1 MKKLLYIMVIIL
13 SFILVTGCSGNES
26 EFREELSRKINEQ
39 STSVS
44 EQEPLEEAQE
54 PVETEQTQDNTQE
67 EVREEEVRE
76 EEVREEEEAKEVEEV
91 EEIEEVQEE
100 ETFKVTHVRDGD
112 TFEIDYYGKNEAV
125 RLIGIDTPE
134 SVHADESRNTEEGKI
149 ASDFTK
155 ELLKD
160 AYVALEFDVEER
172 DQYGRLLAYA
182 YVDGE
187 MVNKIL
193 LEKGYAQVATYPP
206 NVKYVDVFTD
216 LQRVARDN
224 GVGLWGESVSDP
236 ASSKDSS
243 SVVLI
248 GSVNSDKYHIKGYTH
263 DGQIAEHNIIV
274 FDSEDHAAASG
285 YVPCKACF

>member
-1 MKKLLYIMVIIL
+1 VKKLLYIMVIIL

-26 EFREELSRKINEQ
+26 EFREKLSRKINEE

-44 EQEPLEEAQE
+44 EQEPFKEAQE

-67 EVREEEVRE
+67 EVGEDREIQEVE
-76 EEVREEEEAKEVEEV
+76 EEV

-182 YVDGE
+182 YIDGE

-224 GVGLWGESVSDP
+224 GVGLWGESKSDP
-236 ASSKDSS
+236 ASSKDTSGL
-243 SVVLI
+243 VLI

-263 DGQIAEHNIIV
+263 DGQIAEHNIVV
-274 FDSEDHAAASG
+274 FDSKDHAAASG

>member
-1 MKKLLYIMVIIL
+1 VKKLLYIMVIIL

-44 EQEPLEEAQE
+44 EQEPLKEAQE

-67 EVREEEVRE
+67 EVREEEE
-76 EEVREEEEAKEVEEV
+76 IQEAKEVEEV
-91 EEIEEVQEE
+91 EEIEDAQEE

-112 TFEIDYYGKNEAV
+112 TFEIDYYGKDEAV

-134 SVHADESRNTEEGKI
+134 SVHADESRNTEEGKV
-149 ASDFTK
+149 ASNFTK

-182 YVDGE
+182 YIDGE

-224 GVGLWGESVSDP
+224 GVGLWGESKSQP
-236 ASSKDSS
+236 ASSKDTSGL
-243 SVVLI
+243 VLI

-263 DGQIAEHNIIV
+263 NGQIAEHNIV
-274 FDSEDHAAASG
+274 EFEDEDHAAASG
-285 YVPCKACF
+285 YIPCKACF